1 MKRPHWPE
9 DAASDEKGGARSIT
23 GLECLYG
30 VVASVDC
37 ASGKLRAQACDRAT
51 ELDLQRNP
59 RQRLDERGISGLL
72 GDILV
77 KIAIAHGIS
86 FCISALQGG
95 RGFNKYII
103 KPQDV
108 VVTHLR
114 HSEFDRKTLKP
125 LE

>member
-1 MKRPHWPE
+1 MINCMLLLRPLP
-9 DAASDEKGGARSIT
+9 
-23 GLECLYG
+23 
-30 VVASVDC
+30 
-37 ASGKLRAQACDRAT
+37 
-51 ELDLQRNP
+51 
-59 RQRLDERGISGLL
+59 
-72 GDILV
+72 
-77 KIAIAHGIS
+77 
-86 FCISALQGG
+86 GG